1 MVAAGGRNLSGGQ
14 KQRLSIAR
22 TLAKD
27 SPIIIF
33 DDSTSALDFATEKEL
48 RKAVGSIKKDKI
60 IFFVSQRAGTI
71 QAADRIIVMESGS
84 VAGIGTHDE
93 LLKTNEV
100 YQEIYKSQVD
110 AGEVAS

>member
-1 MVAAGGRNLSGGQ
+1 MTIKSTIFRFLKNIKLEM
-14 KQRLSIAR
+14 KDKDENKERLNSILR
-22 TLAKD
+22 LRLFF
-27 SPIIIF
+27 S
-33 DDSTSALDFATEKEL
+33 TEKEL